1 VRYNLYLEA
10 AMSIATYEGV
20 VKKGKIRLQDGIEL
34 PENAKVYVI
43 VADVD
48 VKVANKKPVRVMSP
62 RLKNRKQTALL
73 KLTVTEEKPNARIRR

>member
-1 VRYNLYLEA
+1 
-10 AMSIATYEGV
+10 MSIATYEGV

-43 VADVD
+43 VANID
-48 VKVANKKPVRVMSP
+48 VKLDNKKAVRMMSP
-62 RLKNRKQTALL
+62 RLTNRKQAARL

>member
-1 VRYNLYLEA
+1 
-10 AMSIATYEGV
+10 MSIVTYEGI

-43 VADVD
+43 VASVG
-48 VKVANKKPVRVMSP
+48 VKLDNKKAVRMMSP
-62 RLKNRKQTALL
+62 RLANRKQAARL

>member
-1 VRYNLYLEA
+1 
-10 AMSIATYEGV
+10 MSIATYEGV

-62 RLKNRKQTALL
+62 RLKNRKQAALL
-73 KLTVTEEKPNARIRR
+73 KLTVTAD